1 MQRDEVLERLA
12 QHRGELS
19 DLGVKSLALFGSMVR
34 DESSEKSDVD
44 LLVEFDRPV
53 GLLKFIRVQRYLTE
67 LLESRVDLVTLDAL
81 KPKMREEVL
90 AEAIHAAGVGCVGL
104 LGTRFTMEQD
114 FYRGRLA
121 ERHGLDVVVP
131 NESDRTVVHDIIYE
145 ELCVGTVKEESKR
158 AALRVIDD
166 LVSRGAEGVVL
177 GCTELPLLLRSA
189 DASVRL
195 FDTTAI
201 HAARAV
207 ELALSVEDC

>member
-90 AEAIHAAGVGCVGL
+90 AEAIHAA
-104 LGTRFTMEQD
+104 
-114 FYRGRLA
+114 
-121 ERHGLDVVVP
+121 
-131 NESDRTVVHDIIYE
+131 
-145 ELCVGTVKEESKR
+145 
-158 AALRVIDD
+158 
-166 LVSRGAEGVVL
+166 
-177 GCTELPLLLRSA
+177 
-189 DASVRL
+189 
-195 FDTTAI
+195 
-201 HAARAV
+201 
-207 ELALSVEDC
+207 